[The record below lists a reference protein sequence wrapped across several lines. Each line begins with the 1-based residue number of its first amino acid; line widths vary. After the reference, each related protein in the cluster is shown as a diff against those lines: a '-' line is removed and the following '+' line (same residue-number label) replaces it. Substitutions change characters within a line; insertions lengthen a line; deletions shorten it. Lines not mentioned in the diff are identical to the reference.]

1 MGCVKGIGLEEVCE
15 GVYVMCCMVGGE
27 KKVKKKSIKT
37 KCHFLVGTNC
47 HCSLVT
53 NRRRELPNPSWNLG
67 KKGWFFLILSA
78 LPQC

>member
-1 MGCVKGIGLEEVCE
+1 VVVMVGKGFGLEREYIYIIGY
-15 GVYVMCCMVGGE
+15 GV
-27 KKVKKKSIKT
+27 KIIKT